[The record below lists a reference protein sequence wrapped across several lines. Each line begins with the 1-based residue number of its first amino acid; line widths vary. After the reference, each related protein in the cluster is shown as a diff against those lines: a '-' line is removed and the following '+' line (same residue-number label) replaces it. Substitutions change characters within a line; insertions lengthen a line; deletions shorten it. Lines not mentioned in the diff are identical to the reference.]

1 PALTHTLCHRSA
13 FAVPYRPCAPP
24 TGDAGSSTSVS
35 IPTPYSGTCQLGALY
50 PLLSS
55 VSAPVYVALA
65 LGQNVTPTVSL
76 CPTGTVSPLRP
87 TWNVFVPVVI
97 PLTTSGAV
105 PGFVTVTTPSVPLPI
120 ACDPNP
126 T

>member
-1 PALTHTLCHRSA
+1 MPPSGTLSAIATHGPAPVVSYARSTALTSALCHWI
-13 FAVPYRPCAPP
+13 FCAVPYRHCSPP
-24 TGDAGSSTSVS
+24 TGDASSSTSVS

-76 CPTGTVSPLRP
+76 CPTGTVS
-87 TWNVFVPVVI
+87 
-97 PLTTSGAV
+97 TTDIR
-105 PGFVTVTTPSVPLPI
+105 SVYCSFSQ
-120 ACDPNP
+120 AC
-126 T
+126 